1 MLSKRLKAI
10 ALLVPKNDNV
20 IDIGCDHA
28 LLDIYLTLY
37 NNNICVAAD
46 ISEKVIENAKK
57 NILKYNLQ
65 DKIKTIVSDGINN
78 IEIEKN
84 STIVISGMGTY
95 TILDIVSKIDKS
107 KINKLIIQSNNNLYE
122 LRKKINDFG
131 YEIELEN
138 VVYDKNKYYTIIVF
152 KKGNKKYKNKYLKY
166 GVNIIKNE
174 DYKKYINYLIDKNS
188 KIYSKLNNKYLLKK
202 IKLKYEKF
210 ILKKFLNG

>member
-10 ALLVPKNDNV
+10 ALLVPKSDNV

-57 NILKYNLQ
+57 NILKYNLL
-65 DKIKTIVSDGINN
+65 DKIETIVSDGINN

-95 TILDIVSKIDKS
+95 TILDIVSKIDKN

-174 DYKKYINYLIDKNS
+174 DYYKYINYLIKKNNE
-188 KIYSKLNNKYLLKK
+188 IYLKLSNKYLLKK
-202 IKLKYEKF
+202 IKLKYNNY
-210 ILKKFLNG
+210 ILNNYK